1 VLLVILLALSPFLLV
16 VGAKARRRY
25 LRRSAD
31 TTLARIRGGWDEF
44 SDLVVDHGLAPPPAA
59 TRAEFAAAVG
69 TLPSR
74 VLAAV
79 VDRAVFAPDAP
90 SEADAERVWVAVGE
104 LRHSLDA
111 GRTRRERLRS
121 LISVRS
127 LGGGAV
133 RELLHRPRGRS

>member
-1 VLLVILLALSPFLLV
+1 M
-16 VGAKARRRY
+16 
-25 LRRSAD
+25 
-31 TTLARIRGGWDEF
+31 
-44 SDLVVDHGLAPPPAA
+44 DHGLATPPSA

-79 VDRAVFAPDAP
+79 VDRATFAPDPP
-90 SEADAERVWVAVGE
+90 SDADAERVWVAVGE

-111 GRTRRERLRS
+111 GRTRRARLRS
-121 LISVRS
+121 RVSLRS

-133 RELLHRPRGRS
+133 RQLLHRPRERG